1 MVVGPDRTVR
11 QFDVHH
17 NFFPREQKKC
27 GLAALSADAVP
38 ATLSM

>member
-1 MVVGPDRTVR
+1 MFTIT
-11 QFDVHH
+11 
-17 NFFPREQKKC
+17 FFPREQKKC